1 MTGTIILNQYCVSGV
16 RVKRSAPGATGVYL
30 ILLQTTLH

>member
-1 MTGTIILNQYCVSGV
+1 MGVVSGV